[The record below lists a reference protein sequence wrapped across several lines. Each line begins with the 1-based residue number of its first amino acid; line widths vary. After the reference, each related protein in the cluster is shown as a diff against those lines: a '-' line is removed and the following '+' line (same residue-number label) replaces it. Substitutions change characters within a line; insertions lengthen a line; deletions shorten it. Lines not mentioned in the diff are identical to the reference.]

1 IHSIRVIYF
10 EMYGTL
16 IDKESGIFAALQP
29 LLKRSPHNFDRQ
41 EALSFYYESEAEVKR
56 RTPGIRYGQILADA
70 YDDVALRL
78 GMTPLDSMESS
89 GFAQS
94 IKHWPLLPAAD
105 WCLSSLK
112 RIPSISLVATADVDH
127 DCLTQSAAFA
137 VLAPFFEAVF
147 TWDECKA
154 YKPDPAAFAA
164 PLAHY
169 DALGVPRAHSCLVSS
184 SLFADLEPAR
194 ELGLPALWMRVY
206 GSLAAHM
213 CTAADACPVE
223 AVESLPG
230 LAMGFLGATGTS
242 VETFIPLGQSKQ
254 VLDAPPRQPSS
265 PVETPARL
273 P

>member
-1 IHSIRVIYF
+1 RVIYF
-10 EMYGTL
+10 EVYGTL

-29 LLKRSPHNFDRQ
+29 LLKRSPYNFDRQ

-89 GFAQS
+89 AFAQS

-105 WCLSSLK
+105 WCLSNLK
-112 RIPSISLVATADVDH
+112 RIPSISLVAIADVDH
-127 DCLTQSAAFA
+127 DCLMRTAAFT

-147 TWDECKA
+147 TWDIYKA

-194 ELGLPALWMRVY
+194 ELGLPTLWMRVY
-206 GSLAAHM
+206 GSLAACM

-242 VETFIPLGQSKQ
+242 VETFIPLDPSKQ